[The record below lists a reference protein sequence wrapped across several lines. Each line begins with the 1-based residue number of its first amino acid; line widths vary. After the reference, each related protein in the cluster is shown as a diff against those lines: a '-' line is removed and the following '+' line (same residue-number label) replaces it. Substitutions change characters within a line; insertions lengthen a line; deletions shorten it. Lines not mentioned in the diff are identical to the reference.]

1 MKKIIVILLV
11 VANIAF
17 CCALLSKKKILT
29 PKTTKKMVCTTSIL
43 ADTAQNIA
51 GDQWHITSLMGPGVD
66 PHTYH
71 ATEQD
76 VHALAHAELILY
88 HGLHLEGKIVHLLEQ
103 MNRYTKSVGVCELLP
118 KEYLIESEMQGIYD
132 PHVWHDVALWK
143 LVATYILHTLVEH
156 DPEHKDQYTA
166 RAQAYL
172 DKLTN
177 LEREIIESIQS
188 IVPSQRVLITAHDA
202 FSYYGLRYGIQ
213 VLGLQGVSTDAEAGT
228 RDIQELVQFIVGNK
242 IKAIF
247 VESSISP
254 RNIQAVQNG
263 ARAQSWQVAIGPEL
277 YSDALG
283 DSESA
288 AKSYIDM
295 IRYNT
300 QAIKSALC

>member
-1 MKKIIVILLV
+1 M
-11 VANIAF
+11 
-17 CCALLSKKKILT
+17 
-29 PKTTKKMVCTTSIL
+29 
-43 ADTAQNIA
+43 
-51 GDQWHITSLMGPGVD
+51 
-66 PHTYH
+66 
-71 ATEQD
+71 
-76 VHALAHAELILY
+76 
-88 HGLHLEGKIVHLLEQ
+88 
-103 MNRYTKSVGVCELLP
+103 
-118 KEYLIESEMQGIYD
+118 
-132 PHVWHDVALWK
+132 
-143 LVATYILHTLVEH
+143 
-156 DPEHKDQYTA
+156 
-166 RAQAYL
+166 
-172 DKLTN
+172 
-177 LEREIIESIQS
+177 
-188 IVPSQRVLITAHDA
+188 
-202 FSYYGLRYGIQ
+202 
-213 VLGLQGVSTDAEAGT
+213 QGVSTDAEAGT